1 MRKEEKGRHQP
12 IVFDAQALLKNQKM
26 ALLVVLRGAF
36 LGGIGTLL
44 FNEFWYFLKMKVSFL
59 LNQFFKQSKRLLFL
73 SFFSFFIN
81 FLKKIEG

>member
-1 MRKEEKGRHQP
+1 MTDVEFFI

-26 ALLVVLRGAF
+26 ALLVVLRWAF

-59 LNQFFKQSKRLLFL
+59 LY
-73 SFFSFFIN
+73 
-81 FLKKIEG
+81 

>member
-1 MRKEEKGRHQP
+1 MKKMYKLLKKLKGFF

-44 FNEFWYFLKMKVSFL
+44 FNESWYFLKMKVSFL
-59 LNQFFKQSKRLLFL
+59 LY
-73 SFFSFFIN
+73 
-81 FLKKIEG
+81 